1 LFLARADLGHRVAS
15 GEVVGEVLSA
25 SEDTLERL
33 AAPHAGQIWALR
45 AFGTIRA
52 GDMATWIA
60 RPF

>member
-52 GDMATWIA
+52 GDMAAWIA